1 MDLSNWYY
9 TYSTISQTLAAL
21 YGFLLAAYTFRVT
34 SSDAAQTARLAAYE
48 EAARQN
54 PPDYT
59 TLARTAFR
67 QGVDVD
73 QIQGLA
79 RSMRISFKWTIG
91 TIAACLVLMPLTVQ
105 GLIFGKPIIAWPCL
119 VLVVASALKCLAT
132 YYPVMMVV
140 ISRPE

>member
-21 YGFLLAAYTFRVT
+21 YRFLLAAYTFRVT

-48 EAARQN
+48 ETARQN

-79 RSMRISFKWTIG
+79 RPTRLSSTDCIRSAATALRGGEILREALRI
-91 TIAACLVLMPLTVQ
+91 
-105 GLIFGKPIIAWPCL
+105 
-119 VLVVASALKCLAT
+119 
-132 YYPVMMVV
+132 
-140 ISRPE
+140 